1 MNTNTFTIDEVDIE
15 IISITPSEVLS
26 SHSGFND
33 YVKTISV
40 VYGFR
45 YVDVTLPDEV
55 INTRIVLDL
64 DATSMKSSQYIDFDN
79 ITKEIFYDLAIESAR
94 VSEKILN
101 HVKFVRVRTGL
112 DIEEPKKVQPPR
124 RLKPFN

>member
-15 IISITPSEVLS
+15 IISITPKEILS

-45 YVDVTLPDEV
+45 YVDVTLPNEV
-55 INTRIVLDL
+55 INTRITLDL
-64 DATSMKSSQYIDFDN
+64 DVTSMKSSQYIDFDN
-79 ITKEIFYDLAIESAR
+79 ITKEMFYDFVIESA
-94 VSEKILN
+94 SSSPQILN
-101 HVKFVRVRTGL
+101 RIKYVRIRTGL
-112 DIEEPKKVQPPR
+112 DIEEPKKLQTPH